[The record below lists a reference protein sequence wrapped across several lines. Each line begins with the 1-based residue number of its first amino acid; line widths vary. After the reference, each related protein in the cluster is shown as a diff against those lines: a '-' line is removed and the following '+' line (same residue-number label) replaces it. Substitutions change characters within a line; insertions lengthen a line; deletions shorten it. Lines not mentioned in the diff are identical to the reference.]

1 MKLLANKVL
10 IWIKSAFKRF
20 ILNFKEILTTIIE
33 ICAVIVIAIGVS
45 MNWGQGWG
53 LIVGGFFALIMSFLS
68 SIEPNPNRGN

>member
-1 MKLLANKVL
+1 MQLLANKVWN
-10 IWIKSAFKRF
+10 WIKSAFKYLVF
-20 ILNFKEILTTIIE
+20 NFKEIITTIIE

-53 LIVGGFFALIMSFLS
+53 LIVGGVFALIMSFLS